1 LLVNT
6 AVCRK
11 VKPLLRHYSPSLL
24 KMRSAGTSA
33 AAISLLAGI
42 LALQKCVYGG
52 MVVEAGMTPVVCHSL
67 TEVHAERS
75 RQREEKI
82 TVEDKE
88 DMSMDVRIDLYPNRA
103 TGAYTLDVIA
113 RPEGLASP
121 TDLAGQ
127 SADLILDDTPP
138 RGEAQSISFTRAV
151 PSPCSL
157 ATLAQ
162 PGRVVMSY
170 LYHPLD
176 EATLFAFD
184 ARITEEYTAF
194 YAARGVSYMGTFR
207 VVGPDGPCLGEFVV
221 FETASQAEAERLG
234 EEDLPARIV
243 AIEDECRTLQDRE
256 RRRYVLWLIP
266 R

>member
-1 LLVNT
+1 VPGETDWCQHRPLLVNT

-88 DMSMDVRIDLYPNRA
+88 DMSINEQGRGISHVHKVSVGVGL
-103 TGAYTLDVIA
+103 TAYAYKVHTLI
-113 RPEGLASP
+113 
-121 TDLAGQ
+121 
-127 SADLILDDTPP
+127 
-138 RGEAQSISFTRAV
+138 TR
-151 PSPCSL
+151 
-157 ATLAQ
+157 
-162 PGRVVMSY
+162 
-170 LYHPLD
+170 
-176 EATLFAFD
+176 
-184 ARITEEYTAF
+184 
-194 YAARGVSYMGTFR
+194 
-207 VVGPDGPCLGEFVV
+207 
-221 FETASQAEAERLG
+221 
-234 EEDLPARIV
+234 
-243 AIEDECRTLQDRE
+243 
-256 RRRYVLWLIP
+256 
-266 R
+266 

>member
-1 LLVNT
+1 MHQ
-6 AVCRK
+6 K
-11 VKPLLRHYSPSLL
+11 S
-24 KMRSAGTSA
+24 
-33 AAISLLAGI
+33 ILAGI
-42 LALQKCVYGG
+42 LALQECVYGG
-52 MVVEAGMTPVVCHSL
+52 IVVEAGMTPVACHSL

-138 RGEAQSISFTRAV
+138 RGEAHSISFTRAV

-162 PGRVVMSY
+162 PGRVGMSY
-170 LYHPLD
+170 LYHPFAD
-176 EATLFAFD
+176 ATLWAFV
-184 ARITEEYTAF
+184 ARIHEAVTAF
-194 YAARGVSYMGTFR
+194 YHA
-207 VVGPDGPCLGEFVV
+207 
-221 FETASQAEAERLG
+221 
-234 EEDLPARIV
+234 
-243 AIEDECRTLQDRE
+243 
-256 RRRYVLWLIP
+256 
-266 R
+266 

>member
-1 LLVNT
+1 
-6 AVCRK
+6 
-11 VKPLLRHYSPSLL
+11 
-24 KMRSAGTSA
+24 MRSAGTSA

-42 LALQKCVYGG
+42 LALQECVYGG
-52 MVVEAGMTPVVCHSL
+52 IVVEVGMTPVACHSL
-67 TEVHAERS
+67 TEVHSERS

-113 RPEGLASP
+113 RPEGLAFP
-121 TDLAGQ
+121 TDLPGQ

-138 RGEAQSISFTRAV
+138 RGEAHSLSFTRAV

-162 PGRVVMSY
+162 PGRVVMTY
-170 LYHPLD
+170 LYHPFD
-176 EATLFAFD
+176 EATLCAFD
-184 ARITEEYTAF
+184 ARITEEYTAL
-194 YAARGVSYMGTFR
+194 YAARSVSYLGTFR
-207 VVGPDGPCLGEFVV
+207 VVGPDGPCVADFVV

>member
-1 LLVNT
+1 M
-6 AVCRK
+6 
-11 VKPLLRHYSPSLL
+11 H
-24 KMRSAGTSA
+24 SASSSD

-42 LALQKCVYGG
+42 LALQECVYGG
-52 MVVEAGMTPVVCHSL
+52 IVVEAGMTAVACHSL
-67 TEVHAERS
+67 TDVHSERS
-75 RQREEKI
+75 RQRVEKI

-88 DMSMDVRIDLYPNRA
+88 DMSMDVRIDLYPTRA

-121 TDLAGQ
+121 TDLPGQ

-138 RGEAQSISFTRAV
+138 RGEAHSISFTRAV

-157 ATLAQ
+157 ATLA
-162 PGRVVMSY
+162 PRGRVVMTY

-176 EATLFAFD
+176 EATLLAFD
-184 ARITEEYTAF
+184 ARITEEYTAW
-194 YAARGVSYMGTFR
+194 YATRGVSYLGTFR
-207 VVGPDGPCLGEFVV
+207 VVGPDGPCLADIMV